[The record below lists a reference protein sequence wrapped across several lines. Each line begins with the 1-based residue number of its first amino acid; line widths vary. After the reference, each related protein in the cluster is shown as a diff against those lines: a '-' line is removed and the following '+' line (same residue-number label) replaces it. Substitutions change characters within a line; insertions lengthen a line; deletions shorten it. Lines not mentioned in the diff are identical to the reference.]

1 MFSRG
6 SFFKGFKVLMG
17 VWGKAASLA
26 FPQHQA
32 QALHGLMVSQMQ
44 GVKFLGQA
52 LNGLAHAFGLING
65 ALFLDAQMHGE
76 MQKRI
81 LFACIGGV
89 ALVDRFLFVM

>member
-1 MFSRG
+1 
-6 SFFKGFKVLMG
+6 MG
-17 VWGKAASLA
+17 VRRKATSLA
-26 FPQHQA
+26 FPKHQA

-52 LNGLAHAFGLING
+52 LNGLAHACGLING

-81 LFACIGGV
+81 LFACIGGL